1 MKIDIYNQ
9 MGEKTGQAELPKEIF
24 DVKLSKDLLHQV
36 AVSQMA
42 NRRQGNAHT
51 KDRGDVSGG
60 GKKPWRQKGTGRARA
75 GSTRSPIWKGGGVT
89 FGPTNEKVYKKI
101 VPKKIKRA
109 ALFMALTEKAKNNF
123 VILIEDL
130 KIKTAKTKLAA
141 GILEKMPTL
150 GKTTLI
156 ALPEMDNDFIL
167 ASRNIDKTKIMQVK
181 DLNALDV
188 LNNKYLI
195 MPKES
200 IKVMQD
206 LFIKEKK

>member
-1 MKIDIYNQ
+1 MKIDVYSQ
-9 MGEKTGQAELPKEIF
+9 KGEKTGQVELPKEIF

-60 GKKPWRQKGTGRARA
+60 GKKPWRQKGTGRARV
-75 GSTRSPIWKGGGVT
+75 GSTRSPLWRGGGVT
-89 FGPTNEKVYKKI
+89 FGPTNEKVYKKV

-109 ALFMALTEKAKNNF
+109 ALFMALTEKAKNNL

-141 GILEKMPTL
+141 TILEKMPSNS
-150 GKTTLI
+150 KTTLI
-156 ALPEMDNDFIL
+156 ALPNVDKDFIL
-167 ASRNIDKTKIMQVK
+167 ASRNIEKIKVMQVK

-195 MPKES
+195 MSKES
-200 IKVMQD
+200 IEVM
-206 LFIKEKK
+206 KKTYGII

>member
-1 MKIDIYNQ
+1 
-9 MGEKTGQAELPKEIF
+9 MGEKTGQAELPEEIF

-36 AVSQMA
+36 VVSQMA

-75 GSTRSPIWKGGGVT
+75 GSSRSPIWKGGGIT

-101 VPKKIKRA
+101 IPKKIKRA
-109 ALFMALTEKAKNNF
+109 ALFMALTEKAKKDF
-123 VILIEDL
+123 VILVEDL
-130 KIKTAKTKLAA
+130 KIKNAKTRLVAN
-141 GILEKMPTL
+141 ILEKMPTL
-150 GKTTLI
+150 GKTILI

-167 ASRNIDKTKIMQVK
+167 ATRNIAKTKIMQVK

-200 IKVMQD
+200 VKVMKD
-206 LFIKEKK
+206 LFLK

>member
-1 MKIDIYNQ
+1 MKVDLYNQ
-9 MGEKTGQAELPKEIF
+9 EGKITSQVEVPGGIF

-75 GSTRSPIWKGGGVT
+75 GSTRSPLWKGGGVT

-109 ALFMALTEKAKNNF
+109 ALFMALTEKAKNNL
-123 VILIEDL
+123 VILVEDL
-130 KIKTAKTKLAA
+130 KIKEAKTKLATS
-141 GILEKMPTL
+141 ILGKMPTNS
-150 GKTTLI
+150 KTTLI
-156 ALPEMDNDFIL
+156 ALPEMDKNFIL
-167 ASRNIDKTKIMQVK
+167 ASRNIEKVKVMQVK
-181 DLNALDV
+181 DLSALDV

-195 MPKES
+195 MPRES
-200 IKVMQD
+200 IEVM
-206 LFIKEKK
+206 KKIYGII

>member
-1 MKIDIYNQ
+1 METNIYNQ
-9 MGEKTGQAELPKEIF
+9 KGEVIGKVQLPEEIF
-24 DVKLSKDLLHQV
+24 GVKLSKDLLHQV

-42 NRRQGNAHT
+42 NRRQGTAHT

-75 GSTRSPIWKGGGVT
+75 GSTRSPLWKGGGVT

-123 VILIEDL
+123 VVLIEDL
-130 KIKTAKTKLAA
+130 KIKAAKTKLASA
-141 GILEKMPTL
+141 ILEKMPSNS
-150 GKTTLI
+150 KTALI
-156 ALPEMDNDFIL
+156 ALPEMDKDFIL
-167 ASRNIDKTKIMQVK
+167 ASRNIEKIKVMQVK
-181 DLNALDV
+181 DLNALDI

-200 IKVMQD
+200 VKVMQEIF
-206 LFIKEKK
+206 LK

>member
-1 MKIDIYNQ
+1 
-9 MGEKTGQAELPKEIF
+9 MGEKTGQAEVPGGIF

-36 AVSQMA
+36 VVSQMA

-75 GSTRSPIWKGGGVT
+75 GSTRSPLWKGGGVT

-109 ALFMALTEKAKNNF
+109 ALFMALTEKAKNNL
-123 VILIEDL
+123 VILVEDL
-130 KIKTAKTKLAA
+130 KIKEAKTKLATS
-141 GILEKMPTL
+141 ILGKMPSYS
-150 GKTTLI
+150 KTTLI
-156 ALPEMDNDFIL
+156 ALPEMDKNFIL
-167 ASRNIDKTKIMQVK
+167 ASRNIEKVKVMQVK
-181 DLNALDV
+181 DLSALDV

-195 MPKES
+195 MPRES
-200 IKVMQD
+200 IEVM
-206 LFIKEKK
+206 KKIYGII